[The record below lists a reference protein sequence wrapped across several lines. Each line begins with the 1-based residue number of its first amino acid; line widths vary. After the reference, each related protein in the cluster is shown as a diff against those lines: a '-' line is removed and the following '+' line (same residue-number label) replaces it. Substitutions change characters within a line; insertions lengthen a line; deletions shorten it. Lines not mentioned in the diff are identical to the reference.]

1 MGDLKRLVLPV
12 IVALILHGFLAS
24 FQLPK
29 QQTVKPSLKGNSIKV
44 EISTFSP
51 ESAAPEKKKEIKQ
64 KAKIE
69 EIVSEPDL
77 ERKKPEQT
85 KVTAKPIVILK
96 QQSKLKI
103 EPEQKEEVVEDK
115 IRNTD
120 LQNKQSEPQL
130 TKDVEK
136 LLEVA
141 TKRVSAIQATAIE
154 SAVDTEDGSKED
166 LLTEQ
171 NALAPLQQKA
181 IPIYRQNK
189 QPPYPVM
196 ARRRSYEGEIL
207 LNVLVDPEGMV
218 SEITIK
224 RSSGHL
230 SLDRAAIKAVKKW
243 LFIPAMEGSRP
254 VSMWVDIPIDF
265 QLK

>member
-1 MGDLKRLVLPV
+1 MEDLKRLILPA
-12 IVALILHGFLAS
+12 IVALVLHGFLVS

-44 EISTFSP
+44 EINTFSVKSTVP
-51 ESAAPEKKKEIKQ
+51 KKKEEPKQ
-64 KAKIE
+64 IAKTE
-69 EIVSEPDL
+69 EIIPEPIV
-77 ERKKPEQT
+77 EKTKPEQT
-85 KVTAKPIVILK
+85 KVITKPIVIPKK
-96 QQSKLKI
+96 QKKI
-103 EPEQKEEVVEDK
+103 RIVPKQKEELVEE
-115 IRNTD
+115 
-120 LQNKQSEPQL
+120 KQSETQSK
-130 TKDVEK
+130 KDVEK
-136 LLEVA
+136 PSEVVPE
-141 TKRVSAIQATAIE
+141 KVSEIQATAIE
-154 SAVDTEDGSKED
+154 SAVNIENEFKED
-166 LLTEQ
+166 LPTEQ
-171 NALAPLQQKA
+171 NTLASLQKKA

-196 ARRRSYEGEIL
+196 ARRRGYEGEIL

-243 LFIPAMEGSRP
+243 LFTPAMEGSRP
-254 VSMWVDIPIDF
+254 VSMWVDVPIDF